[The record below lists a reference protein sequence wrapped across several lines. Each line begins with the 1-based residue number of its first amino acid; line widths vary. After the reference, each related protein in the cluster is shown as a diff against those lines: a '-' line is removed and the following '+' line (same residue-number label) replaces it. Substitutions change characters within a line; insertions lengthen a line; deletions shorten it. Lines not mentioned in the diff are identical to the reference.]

1 VANILTSFK
10 KIDAFD
16 FTLFLMFLVSI
27 VVLSA
32 RVGYILQSP
41 QELNP
46 EPFPEMALPV
56 NRQAVRDACS
66 LQIKLGFLVFLG
78 TVAYNIVAT
87 IGSLITFIS
96 TFIFFLNILQKR
108 RESDLRTFGGC
119 SVFFFMVLAT
129 VVWLILGRYNIENDF
144 YDSGLR
150 RNYPS
155 ANDLIYNKDHREE
168 MLNFAINKAQERVF
182 RGLLLSGIG
191 AGFFILGC
199 KEIRNTLAAV
209 LSQNLVIFFI
219 VNLRMLTIKLNL
231 K

>member
-1 VANILTSFK
+1 VANILASFRK
-10 KIDAFD
+10 MVALN
-16 FTLFLMFLVSI
+16 FTLFLMSLVC
-27 VVLSA
+27 VMVLSA
-32 RVGYILQSP
+32 RVGSILQLP
-41 QELNP
+41 QEPDP
-46 EPFPEMALPV
+46 EPVPEMALPV

-108 RESDLRTFGGC
+108 RESDLRIFGGC
-119 SVFFFMVLAT
+119 SAFFFMVLAT
-129 VVWLILGRYNIENDF
+129 VVCLIPGRYNIENAF
-144 YDSGLR
+144 YDSSLR

-155 ANDLIYNKDHREE
+155 ANDLIYNKDHREK

-182 RGLLLSGIG
+182 RGLLLSGID

-199 KEIRNTLAAV
+199 KEIRNTLVAV
-209 LSQNLVIFFI
+209 LS
-219 VNLRMLTIKLNL
+219 
-231 K
+231 